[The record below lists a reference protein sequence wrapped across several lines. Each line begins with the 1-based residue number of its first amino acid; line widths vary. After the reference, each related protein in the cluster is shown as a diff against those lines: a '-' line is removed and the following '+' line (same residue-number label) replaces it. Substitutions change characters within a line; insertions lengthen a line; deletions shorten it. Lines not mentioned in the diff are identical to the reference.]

1 MKTGQTLRGSERV
14 LLRKRERKQAAKGC
28 GSMENRGR
36 LLSTYIFS
44 FKESSSLFIVVDFFI
59 V

>member
-1 MKTGQTLRGSERV
+1 MITGQTLRGSERV
-14 LLRKRERKQAAKGC
+14 LLRKRERKQTGKGC
-28 GSMENRGR
+28 GPMENMSR

-44 FKESSSLFIVVDFFI
+44 FKVRSSLFIVVDFFI

>member
-1 MKTGQTLRGSERV
+1 MIAGQTLRASERV
-14 LLRKRERKQAAKGC
+14 LLRKVETKQAGKGC

-44 FKESSSLFIVVDFFI
+44 FKVRSSLFIVVDFFI

>member
-1 MKTGQTLRGSERV
+1 MITGQTHRASERV
-14 LLRKRERKQAAKGC
+14 LLRKRETKQAGNGC
-28 GSMENRGR
+28 GSMENMGR

-44 FKESSSLFIVVDFFI
+44 FKVRSPLFIVVDFSI